1 MAFPDLIRPSGL
13 RYLLGPRL
21 PQNPRLQQNQNGFQG
36 AHIIGDRLW
45 RDDIDWLSALGS
57 PYNSNTLNNGI
68 LLPESERGNA
78 VLGAANH
85 IGNHFGAFDVLR
97 ADADNDGAPRAREV
111 A

>member
-21 PQNPRLQQNQNGFQG
+21 PQNQSGFQG
-36 AHIIGDRLW
+36 AHIIGDRFW
-45 RDDIDWLSALGS
+45 RVDVAWLDLLGFT
-57 PYNSNTLNNGI
+57 NNQNTLNNGV

-85 IGNHFGAFDVLR
+85 IGN
-97 ADADNDGAPRAREV
+97 DGAPRAREV

>member
-21 PQNPRLQQNQNGFQG
+21 QQNQSGFQG
-36 AHIIGDRLW
+36 AHIIGNRFW
-45 RDDIDWLSALGS
+45 RDDIDWLTAIGFL
-57 PYNSNTLNNGI
+57 NDQDTTNNGV

-85 IGNHFGAFDVLR
+85 IGNHFGAFDRLFYDVNSHSYG
-97 ADADNDGAPRAREV
+97 DTCNNP
-111 A
+111 